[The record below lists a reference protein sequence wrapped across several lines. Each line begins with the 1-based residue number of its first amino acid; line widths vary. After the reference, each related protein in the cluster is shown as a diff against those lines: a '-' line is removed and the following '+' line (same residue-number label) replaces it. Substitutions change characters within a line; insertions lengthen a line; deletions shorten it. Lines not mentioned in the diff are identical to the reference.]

1 MNNRLQQF
9 LAAENISQ
17 ASLASSIN
25 VAPASISHV
34 LQGRNKPSFDFLVS
48 LVSRFP
54 NLNLDW
60 LLTGKGKMYKAVQG
74 SGSLS
79 AQSQA
84 EANDED
90 NLFPFEDTLSSQSKE
105 GSILPSSMN
114 TPDTETTDL
123 PHNMDAAP
131 SSDEG
136 RRYESAI
143 GKRTISKV
151 IVFYDDNTFEEIK

>member
-54 NLNLDW
+54 NLNMDW
-60 LLTGKGKMYKAVQG
+60 LLTGKGKMYKDTQG
-74 SGSLS
+74 KDTLGVRQL
-79 AQSQA
+79 QA
-84 EANDED
+84 DSNDD
-90 NLFPFEDTLSSQSKE
+90 NLFPPDDNLSSQFDE
-105 GSILPSSMN
+105 ESIHPSLMN
-114 TPDTETTDL
+114 TSDTEANNS
-123 PHNMDAAP
+123 PHSIDTPPFSN
-131 SSDEG
+131 DE

-143 GKRTISKV
+143 GKRSISKV
-151 IVFYDDNTFEEIK
+151 IVFYDDSTFEEIK

>member
-54 NLNLDW
+54 DLNMDW
-60 LLTGKGKMYKAVQG
+60 LLTGKGKMYKATQG
-74 SGSLS
+74 KDTLGMPQLQAGS
-79 AQSQA
+79 
-84 EANDED
+84 NDD
-90 NLFPFEDTLSSQSKE
+90 NLFPFDANLSSQLE
-105 GSILPSSMN
+105 EESIHPSSMN
-114 TPDTETTDL
+114 TSDTEADSL
-123 PHNMDAAP
+123 PHSIDTPPFSN
-131 SSDEG
+131 DE

-143 GKRTISKV
+143 GKRSISKV
-151 IVFYDDNTFEEIK
+151 IVFYDDSTFEEIK